1 MKPAFYTM
9 DDNIDIKILEKYL
22 EGTASPEE
30 EQIVEIWLAARE
42 GRAPLFEEEE
52 SEAALQYK
60 ATAKTAVMNKLHPA
74 GAVNSSYRKRRIL
87 FLRIAAAASVLSVI
101 VVTASWLRG
110 DITKKHIRKQVAS
123 KETVSPLSRNKATL
137 VLSGDRAV
145 TLESLSSG
153 QTLREGFVTI
163 VKTAGNEIQYMPVE
177 TTEQQPAVINK
188 LSVPNSS
195 QYIVVLPDGSKVWLN
210 AGSTISFPA
219 VFSGKT
225 RDVAVTGEA
234 YFEVAQKVNEP
245 FRVTTK
251 KMTVLVLGTHFNIN
265 AYEDEPVTHTTL
277 LEGSVQV
284 EVNKQKIQIRPGDQ
298 AQLNNAGSLSVTQ
311 PNITEVVAW
320 QKGYLQFDNTPLE
333 EVFRQIGR
341 WYDVEVVFKGIARQG
356 SFHGKIYPGM
366 KLPEIL
372 RSLEVNG
379 ALFTFDG
386 TKIIVK

>member
-1 MKPAFYTM
+1 M

-30 EQIVEIWLAARE
+30 EQIVERWLAARNSH
-42 GRAPLFEEEE
+42 APLFEEES
-52 SEAALQYK
+52 SEEALQYK
-60 ATAKTAVMNKLHPA
+60 ATAKAAVMNKLYKT
-74 GAVNSSYRKRRIL
+74 GAVNSPYRKRRLL
-87 FLRIAAAASVLSVI
+87 FLRMAAAASVLSVI
-101 VVTASWLRG
+101 VMMASWFRG
-110 DITKKHIRKQVAS
+110 DITKKHIRKQLAS
-123 KETVSPLSRNKATL
+123 TGAEPLLSRNKATL
-137 VLSGDRAV
+137 ELSGGRTV
-145 TLESLSSG
+145 TLESISNG
-153 QTLREGFVTI
+153 QSLREGPVTI
-163 VKTAGNEIQYMPVE
+163 VKNTGNEIQYMPV
-177 TTEQQPAVINK
+177 TTATSEQLPAIINK
-188 LSVPNSS
+188 LSVPKSS

-219 VFSGKT
+219 VFSGKN

-265 AYEDEPVTHTTL
+265 AYEDEPATRTTL

-284 EVNKQKIQIRPGDQ
+284 KVNKQKIQIRPGEQ
-298 AQLNNAGSLSVTQ
+298 AQLNNAGNLSVTQ

-341 WYDVEVVFKGIARQG
+341 WYDVDVVFKGTARQG

-379 ALFTFDG
+379 ARFTYDG
-386 TKIIVK
+386 TKITVK

>member
-1 MKPAFYTM
+1 M

-30 EQIVEIWLAARE
+30 EQIVERWLAARE
-42 GRAPLFEEEE
+42 GRAPLFEEEA
-52 SEAALQYK
+52 SEEALQYK
-60 ATAKTAVMNKLHPA
+60 ATAKTAVMSKLHKA
-74 GAVNSSYRKRRIL
+74 GAVNSPYRKRRLL
-87 FLRIAAAASVLSVI
+87 FLRMAAAASVLSVI
-101 VVTASWLRG
+101 VMMASWFRG
-110 DITKKHIRKQVAS
+110 DITKKHIRKQLAS
-123 KETVSPLSRNKATL
+123 TGTEPPLSRNRATL
-137 VLSGDRAV
+137 ELSGGRTI
-145 TLESLSSG
+145 TLESISNG
-153 QTLREGFVTI
+153 ETLREGPVTI
-163 VKTAGNEIQYMPVE
+163 VKNTGNEIQYMPVATE
-177 TTEQQPAVINK
+177 TSEQPPAIINK
-188 LSVPNSS
+188 LSVPKSS

-219 VFSGKT
+219 VFSGKN

-234 YFEVAQKVNEP
+234 YFEVAKKVNEP

-265 AYEDEPVTHTTL
+265 AYEDEPATRTTL

-284 EVNKQKIQIRPGDQ
+284 KVNKQKIQIRPGEQ
-298 AQLNNAGSLSVTQ
+298 AQLNNAGNLSVTQ

-341 WYDVEVVFKGIARQG
+341 WYDVEVVFKGMARQG

-379 ALFTFDG
+379 ARFTYDG
-386 TKIIVK
+386 TKIIVQ